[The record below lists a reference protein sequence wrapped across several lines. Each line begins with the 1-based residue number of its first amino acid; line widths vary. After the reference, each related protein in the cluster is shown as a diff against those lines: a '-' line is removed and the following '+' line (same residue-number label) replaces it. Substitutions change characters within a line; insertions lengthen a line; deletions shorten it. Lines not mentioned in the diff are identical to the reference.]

1 MGEAPEVATR
11 YFEALSGGDVE
22 AAVKLVADAGDFRS
36 PMGRMEGRDQIRA
49 FLDGFDTAFPGA
61 RFDIEHVFESGSS
74 VAVEGVYR
82 GVHGGPLMMPD
93 GATLP
98 ATGRS
103 VSAPFVTVFEVT
115 NGSITSHRPYWDL
128 AGFMAQLTG

>member
-1 MGEAPEVATR
+1 MGEAAEVAIQ
-11 YFEALSGGDVE
+11 YFQALSGGDVE
-22 AAVKLVADAGDFRS
+22 AAVKSVADNGDFRS
-36 PMGRMEGRDQIRA
+36 PMGHIEGTDQIRA
-49 FLDGFDTAFPGA
+49 FLGAFDSAFPGA
-61 RFDIEHVFESGSS
+61 QFDIEHVIEAGSS

-82 GVHGGPLMMPD
+82 GIHGGPLMTPD
-93 GATLP
+93 GQTLP

-103 VSAPFVTVFEVT
+103 VSTPFVTVFEVA